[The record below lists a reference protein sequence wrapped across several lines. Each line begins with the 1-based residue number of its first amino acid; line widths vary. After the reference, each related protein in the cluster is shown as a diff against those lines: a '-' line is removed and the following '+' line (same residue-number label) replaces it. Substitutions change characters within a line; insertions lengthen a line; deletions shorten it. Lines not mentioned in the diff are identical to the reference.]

1 MNNEKRVNKLSKK
14 YYTLVF
20 GVIMGFIMSVLT
32 SLAVTIINIGF
43 VHNFFQMWFNF
54 FLTTFAIGFPMTIMI
69 TPFVKNIADRITI
82 SEQQSKPN
90 SRLID
95 VIRSI
100 RTLTYFCKNC
110 GGQISGQ

>member
-1 MNNEKRVNKLSKK
+1 MNNGKRVNKLSKK

-32 SLAVTIINIGF
+32 SLAVTIINIGI
-43 VHNFFQMWFNF
+43 VHNFFEIWFGI

-82 SEQQSKPN
+82 LEGVK
-90 SRLID
+90 
-95 VIRSI
+95 
-100 RTLTYFCKNC
+100 
-110 GGQISGQ
+110 

>member
-1 MNNEKRVNKLSKK
+1 MSNGKRVTKLSKK

-32 SLAVTIINIGF
+32 SLAVTIINIGIIP
-43 VHNFFQMWFNF
+43 NFFEMWFGI

-82 SEQQSKPN
+82 SESE
-90 SRLID
+90 
-95 VIRSI
+95 
-100 RTLTYFCKNC
+100 
-110 GGQISGQ
+110 

>member
-1 MNNEKRVNKLSKK
+1 MSNRKRVTKLSKK

-32 SLAVTIINIGF
+32 SLAVTIINIGI
-43 VHNFFQMWFNF
+43 VLNFFEMWFGI

-82 SEQQSKPN
+82 SESE
-90 SRLID
+90 
-95 VIRSI
+95 
-100 RTLTYFCKNC
+100 
-110 GGQISGQ
+110 